1 MKQQI
6 IIILSC
12 LIVSSQVFSRDDTCP
27 TIPSYYDSEHCNCGE
42 QLNNLEVT
50 LPKGL
55 KVLSSCL
62 YDYSR
67 PVPERRIDL
76 SKETVSLNEYK
87 NGEIPEGT
95 LYLTANLIIS
105 GEIYYEPGQ
114 SGDYWFLPR
123 WNFRERTPIN
133 DLLGDFKFLDD
144 DLPLNIKIEKSMVDS
159 ECLKASAR
167 IKINGLR
174 ILIGQSDEAGT
185 YPFKTKILSIGKYKP
200 CK

>member
-1 MKQQI
+1 MKKQI

-12 LIVSSQVFSRDDTCP
+12 LIITSQAFSREDNCP
-27 TIPSYYDSEHCNCGE
+27 TFPSYYDPKHCNCGE
-42 QLNNLEVT
+42 QLNNLKVT

-67 PVPERRIDL
+67 PVSDRRIDL
-76 SKETVSLNEYK
+76 SKETASLNEYK

-95 LYLTANLIIS
+95 IYLSGNLSID
-105 GEIYYEPGQ
+105 GEIYYEPGN
-114 SGDYWFLPR
+114 SGDYFFIPF
-123 WNFRERTPIN
+123 WNFQARTPIN
-133 DLLGDFKFLDD
+133 SLIGDFKFLNN
-144 DLPLNIKIEKSMVDS
+144 DLPINIKVKDNKVDS

-167 IKINGLR
+167 ININGLR
-174 ILIGQSDEAGT
+174 VLIGQSDEAGA
-185 YPFKTKILSIGKYKP
+185 YPFKTKLLNIGKYKP